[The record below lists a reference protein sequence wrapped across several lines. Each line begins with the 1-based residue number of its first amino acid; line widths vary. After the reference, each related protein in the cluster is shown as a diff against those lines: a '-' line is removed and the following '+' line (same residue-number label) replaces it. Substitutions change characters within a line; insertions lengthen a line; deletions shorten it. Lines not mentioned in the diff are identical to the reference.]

1 MKRTVKCRP
10 ESSALRSTRLNWRS
24 TRTPSPAVP
33 RLAKVDGTGRLPII
47 RANAVA
53 SPFRGR
59 SSEQVRRT
67 TQQEARLPCEP
78 RFFGDPMALNLRR
91 LTRPPNLAASL
102 MTQSLYVETRIV
114 GFTLYSLGEFRY
126 MRNIED
132 FSAVVQRQI
141 SGRESS
147 RESHLVHTQARTR
160 RAGGTKWRNSMR
172 SSEVA
177 W

>member
-1 MKRTVKCRP
+1 
-10 ESSALRSTRLNWRS
+10 
-24 TRTPSPAVP
+24 
-33 RLAKVDGTGRLPII
+33 
-47 RANAVA
+47 
-53 SPFRGR
+53 
-59 SSEQVRRT
+59 
-67 TQQEARLPCEP
+67 
-78 RFFGDPMALNLRR
+78 
-91 LTRPPNLAASL
+91 

-177 W
+177 SLSTALACLGTEPTWESRTAGSQKSGSLSRTRQSA